1 MYLDKDGVAIPDKS
15 TLGYLS
21 SGVPGTVAG
30 MWAVHQ
36 KFGSLPWS
44 ELIRASNKF
53 SFTGI

>member
-1 MYLDKDGVAIPDKS
+1 MYLDENGTVIPNKS

-36 KFGSLPWS
+36 KFGSLEWKEVNKACNKIS
-44 ELIRASNKF
+44 IRWF
-53 SFTGI
+53 